1 MGRFQCVYHLY
12 LLKVIIYMNTT
23 LVFNPKLLEKGLHI
37 PLPLRTERKGSD
49 PLFETNILKNIKQRK
64 RAGWE

>member
-23 LVFNPKLLEKGLHI
+23 LVFNPKI
-37 PLPLRTERKGSD
+37 TRKGPIYS
-49 PLFETNILKNIKQRK
+49 PPIAHKAQGFGSPFLGKYIEKH
-64 RAGWE
+64 